1 MTPQPPKI
9 AIIGAGPTGCM
20 LARLLLHLS
29 SEADIPPPTVHI
41 FESEPSP
48 NYRSQGGTLD
58 LHPKT
63 GLAALQAA
71 GLFDKF
77 LDHARY
83 DGDAL
88 QVTDKN
94 LQVIGVGGATNK
106 IAKRVSGARPEI
118 DRADLRRIITSSLPT
133 GTIRWSK
140 RLKQILNNSSSSPP
154 TAGKSLEFTN
164 DQVVGPYNLVIGA
177 DGAWSKTRISSPIF
191 CKIALL
197 DLSIPPPA
205 KDSAPEV
212 YDLINKGNLFAYST
226 GGFVSVQTMGDGSIN
241 VYAQWAIPSS
251 FQTASSSH
259 EEEDRYWE
267 SCPWYFPHDPDKT
280 REALVAKGGPFA
292 DWHPLLKEAILKATD
307 RCTPT
312 MLYQLPVGFKWDH
325 QEGVTLIG
333 DAAHLMTP
341 YAGEG
346 VNVGLMDALVLGR
359 NIVAALRQE
368 QEREQ
373 DNTTE
378 DEEEEKIVTRGLLDK
393 AVTDY
398 ENEMWPRAEKIAR
411 LTDDLKQ
418 LWMFTEG
425 SPGSVIATTT
435 SLHAMKDAHWVW
447 HPLIWACVHV
457 YFWGRRLI

>member
-58 LHPKT
+58 LRPKT

-140 RLKQILNNSSSSPP
+140 RLKQIHNSSSSAPKG
-154 TAGKSLEFTN
+154 GKYLEFTN
-164 DQVVGPYNLVIGA
+164 GQIVGPYDFVIGA
-177 DGAWSKTRISSPIF
+177 DGAWSKTRSYLAPAGVVSSPVF

-205 KDSAPEV
+205 KATAPEV

-241 VYAQWAIPSS
+241 VYAH
-251 FQTASSSH
+251 SH
-259 EEEDRYWE
+259 EEEDRMYWE

-280 REALVAKGGPFA
+280 RQALVAEGGPFA

-307 RCTPT
+307 RCTPR

-325 QEGVTLIG
+325 REGVTLIG

-368 QEREQ
+368 QEQGR

-378 DEEEEKIVTRGLLDK
+378 YEEENTARRGLLDK

-435 SLHAMKDAHWVW
+435 SLHSMKDAHWVW

-457 YFWGRRLI
+457 YFWGRRLIWGY

>member
-41 FESEPSP
+41 FESESSP

-63 GLAALQAA
+63 GLTALQAA

-83 DGDAL
+83 DWAAL

-94 LQVIGVGGATNK
+94 LQV
-106 IAKRVSGARPEI
+106 
-118 DRADLRRIITSSLPT
+118 SLPT

-140 RLKQILNNSSSSPP
+140 RLKQIRR
-154 TAGKSLEFTN
+154 KSLEFTN
-164 DQVVGPYNLVIGA
+164 GQIVGPYDLVIWA
-177 DGAWSKTRISSPIF
+177 DGAWSKTRSYLAPGVASPIF

-205 KDSAPEV
+205 KDTAPEV

-241 VYAQWAIPSS
+241 IYAQ
-251 FQTASSSH
+251 H
-259 EEEDRYWE
+259 YWE
-267 SCPWYFPHDPDKT
+267 SCPWYFPHNPDKT
-280 REALVAKGGPFA
+280 RQALVAEGGGGPFA
-292 DWHPLLKEAILKATD
+292 DWHPLLREAILKATD
-307 RCTPT
+307 RCTPR

-346 VNVGLMDALVLGR
+346 VNVGLMDALVLGG
-359 NIVAALRQE
+359 IS
-368 QEREQ
+368 
-373 DNTTE
+373 
-378 DEEEEKIVTRGLLDK
+378 LLDK
-393 AVTDY
+393 AVTGY
-398 ENEMWPRAEKIAR
+398 ENEMWPRAEKIAK

-457 YFWGRRLI
+457 YFWRRLIWGY